1 MVGTAACLAFALS
14 RLCRYAGRPALAESR
29 LSRLPDGKV
38 CYELKRPWKDGTT
51 HVALAPEVL
60 IERLIALVPRPR
72 KHLVT
77 YHGVLAPAAGIR
89 AMVVPKGGKNRCR
102 HVEEGE
108 EGPQATCRVL
118 GDRFVPHAPK
128 PRVRGKRRRYPW
140 AELLRRVF
148 LVDVLACPCG
158 GRRKV
163 LAAIHDPDSIRRVL
177 EALGLPSEAPELA
190 PARGPP
196 GGEECWGA

>member
-1 MVGTAACLAFALS
+1 MQF
-14 RLCRYAGRPALAESR
+14 PAVS
-29 LSRLPDGKV
+29 
-38 CYELKRPWKDGTT
+38 DGTT

-60 IERLIALVPRPR
+60 LERLIALVPRPR

-89 AMVVPKGGKNRCR
+89 AMIVPQGNGSRCR

-108 EGPQATCRVL
+108 EGTAEPAATCRVL
-118 GDRFVPHAPK
+118 GPRAVPHAPS
-128 PRVRGKRRRYPW
+128 KRRRGGAGRRYRW
-140 AELLRRVF
+140 AELLARVF
-148 LVDVLACPCG
+148 LVDVLACQHWG

-177 EALGLPSEAPELA
+177 EALALEWRAPELT

-196 GGEECWGA
+196 GEEWGWV

>member
-1 MVGTAACLAFALS
+1 MAL
-14 RLCRYAGRPALAESR
+14 E
-29 LSRLPDGKV
+29 
-38 CYELKRPWKDGTT
+38 
-51 HVALAPEVL
+51 PEVL

-89 AMVVPKGGKNRCR
+89 AMVVPKGDENRCR
-102 HVEEGE
+102 HAEESE
-108 EGPQATCRVL
+108 EGPEATCRVL
-118 GDRFVPHAPK
+118 GTRVVPHAPK
-128 PRVRGKRRRYPW
+128 VRSRGKRRRYPW

-158 GRRKV
+158 GRRRV

-177 EALGLPSEAPELA
+177 EALGLSAEVPELA
-190 PARGPP
+190 QARGPP
-196 GGEECWGA
+196 GEEWGWA